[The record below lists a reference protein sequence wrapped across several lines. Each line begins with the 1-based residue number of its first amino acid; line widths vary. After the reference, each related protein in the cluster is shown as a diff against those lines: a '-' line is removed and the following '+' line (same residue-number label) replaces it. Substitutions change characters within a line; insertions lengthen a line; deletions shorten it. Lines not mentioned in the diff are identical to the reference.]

1 MNKLKLWMTT
11 IAVSLTMLASATE
24 GMWVVAL
31 LNRIQHAEMTNMGLN
46 LTQEEIYSINQACLK
61 DAIVRLNYGGCTG
74 EVVSAQGLVFTNHHC
89 AYDGIQTL
97 STVDKNY
104 LQDGFCAKSFEE
116 ELPIPNFA
124 ISFLIRVEDVTAEV
138 LSVVKPEM
146 TEQERDKAIAAKSKE
161 IAGRNKMDGKYEP
174 EVKSFFYGNEFYLF
188 VYQTYNDIRLV
199 GNPPESVGKFGGD
212 TDNWMW
218 PRHTGDF
225 SMIRIYAN
233 EKNEPA
239 PYSVN
244 NKPYQPKY
252 HLKTNIEGI
261 KEGDYAMIM
270 GYPGRTSRYLTSFGI
285 EQAINGRNPAII
297 NGFGTKLETWK
308 KFMDEDPAIRL
319 MYAAKYASIANTWK
333 YYIGQTQ
340 GLKKLD
346 VKSKKLRIENQFHN
360 WVDAGDADR
369 KKEYGN
375 ALGLIKEYHSEWDG
389 QVVLSTYAGL
399 CLAGGAEF
407 MGHAVELK
415 GALTAYAKEM
425 DKAKRAEMEKEILA
439 GHEAF
444 KKEYNA
450 KVDEAVFVALVDL
463 FRKNIDAAQHPEWM
477 TTILAKKYKNNTA
490 KLATQIFKTSM
501 VMNDVF
507 LKNFLHEPSEKAL
520 NKDLGIQIAAASAEF
535 ADGIRAKNPIGKFN
549 KGYREFVAGYRKMET
564 RQLAPDAN
572 STMRVTYGKIK
583 NYKAADALIYDYYT
597 TTNGIL
603 EKWDNSNPE
612 FVVPDKLVELIKNKD
627 FGQYAN
633 DKGELVTCFIGDL
646 DITGGNSGSPVMD
659 ANGNWI
665 GLAFDGNWEA
675 MSGDIAYEKDL
686 QRTICVDIRYVLF
699 VVEKLMGGKKIVDEL
714 TYYHTPVVEEKML
727 EMPIKIEP
735 EPQPAPAPAPKKD
748 PKKKK

>member
-1 MNKLKLWMTT
+1 
-11 IAVSLTMLASATE
+11 
-24 GMWVVAL
+24 
-31 LNRIQHAEMTNMGLN
+31 
-46 LTQEEIYSINQACLK
+46 
-61 DAIVRLNYGGCTG
+61 
-74 EVVSAQGLVFTNHHC
+74 
-89 AYDGIQTL
+89 
-97 STVDKNY
+97 
-104 LQDGFCAKSFEE
+104 
-116 ELPIPNFA
+116 
-124 ISFLIRVEDVTAEV
+124 
-138 LSVVKPEM
+138 
-146 TEQERDKAIAAKSKE
+146 
-161 IAGRNKMDGKYEP
+161 
-174 EVKSFFYGNEFYLF
+174 
-188 VYQTYNDIRLV
+188 
-199 GNPPESVGKFGGD
+199 
-212 TDNWMW
+212 
-218 PRHTGDF
+218 
-225 SMIRIYAN
+225 
-233 EKNEPA
+233 
-239 PYSVN
+239 
-244 NKPYQPKY
+244 
-252 HLKTNIEGI
+252 
-261 KEGDYAMIM
+261 
-270 GYPGRTSRYLTSFGI
+270 
-285 EQAINGRNPAII
+285 
-297 NGFGTKLETWK
+297 
-308 KFMDEDPAIRL
+308 
-319 MYAAKYASIANTWK
+319 
-333 YYIGQTQ
+333 
-340 GLKKLD
+340 KLD
-346 VKSKKLRIENQFHN
+346 VKSKKLKIENQFHQ

-369 KKEYGN
+369 KKQYGN
-375 ALGLIKEYHSEWDG
+375 ALNTIKEYHSEWDG

-439 GHEAF
+439 GQEAF

-450 KVDEAVFVALVDL
+450 QVDEAVFVALVDL

-477 TTILAKKYKNNTA
+477 TTVLAKKYKNNTA
-490 KLATQIFKTSM
+490 KLAAQIFKTSM
-501 VMNDVF
+501 VMNDVY
-507 LKNFLHEPSEKAL
+507 LKNFLAEPSEKAL

-535 ADGIRAKNPIGKFN
+535 ADGIRTKNPIGKFN

-612 FVVPDKLVELIKNKD
+612 FVVPDKLVQLIKNKD

-699 VVEKLMGGKKIVDEL
+699 VVEKLMGGKNIVDEL
-714 TYYHTPVVEEKML
+714 TYYHTPTVEEKML
-727 EMPIKIEP
+727 EMPPKVEP
-735 EPQPAPAPAPKKD
+735 ELQPAPAAAPKKD